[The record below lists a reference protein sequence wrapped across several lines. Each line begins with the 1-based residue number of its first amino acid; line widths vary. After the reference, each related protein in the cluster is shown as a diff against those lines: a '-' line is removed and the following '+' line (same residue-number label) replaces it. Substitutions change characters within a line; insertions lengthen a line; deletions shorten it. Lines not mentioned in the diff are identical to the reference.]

1 MFNNHI
7 ISKGSLTFEIEGFVN
22 NLTILKKGETTTFC
36 AYMSYDYI
44 YISNDDLCALGR
56 PQLTAY
62 IINIIVLILLL
73 LHIFMIIY
81 AKCTAETDEILFQD
95 ISFSNNS
102 AAENQEL
109 NNRTLMNRA

>member
-81 AKCTAETDEILFQD
+81 AKCTTETDKTLFKILVFPTIPLLGIKSLTIQ
-95 ISFSNNS
+95 
-102 AAENQEL
+102 L
-109 NNRTLMNRA
+109 

>member
-62 IINIIVLILLL
+62 TINIIVLILLL

-81 AKCTAETDEILFQD
+81 AKCTTETDKMLFQD
-95 ISFSNNS
+95 ISFFQQFRCWES
-102 AAENQEL
+102 
-109 NNRTLMNRA
+109 RA